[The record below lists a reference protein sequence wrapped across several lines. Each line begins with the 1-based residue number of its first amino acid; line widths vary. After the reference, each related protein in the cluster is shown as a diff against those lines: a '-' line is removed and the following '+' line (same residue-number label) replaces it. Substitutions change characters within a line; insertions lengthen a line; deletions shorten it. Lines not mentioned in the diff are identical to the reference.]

1 MLPQFGIRQ
10 MKYKLVSILLA
21 LSFCSAWAQQA
32 DDSIA
37 MRNVKIVAEIDA
49 AIYVGTTIGL
59 HQLWFK
65 DCQWVG
71 MHTINDNGDWL
82 QMDKLCHTTT
92 SYHTCVFGD
101 ESMRSAGLDPKRS
114 ALFGGAYSL
123 LFMTTIEL
131 MDSGYEGWGFS
142 WGDMAAD
149 VSGVTLYT
157 AQQLLW
163 DEQRISLKYTFH
175 PSKYAQYNP
184 EELGH
189 NLISQSL
196 KDYNGITIWAAFNI
210 KELLLDSDSNF
221 PEWLTIDVGYGAK
234 GMVAPQPTADFDR
247 VRQFYLSPGVDLAK
261 LPVENRY
268 LKAVLRALSFIK
280 LPVPAL
286 EYNATDK
293 FVWHWLYF

>member
-1 MLPQFGIRQ
+1 

-37 MRNVKIVAEIDA
+37 MRNVKIVAGIDA

-71 MHTINDNGDWL
+71 IHTINDNGDWL
-82 QMDKLCHTTT
+82 QMDKLCHATT

-101 ESMRSAGLDPKRS
+101 ESMRLAGLDPKRS

-163 DEQRISLKYTFH
+163 DEQRISLKYSFH

-210 KELLLDSDSNF
+210 KELLLDTDSDF

-286 EYNATDK
+286 EYNASDK

>member
-1 MLPQFGIRQ
+1 
-10 MKYKLVSILLA
+10 
-21 LSFCSAWAQQA
+21 
-32 DDSIA
+32 
-37 MRNVKIVAEIDA
+37 MRNVKIVAGIDA

-82 QMDKLCHTTT
+82 QMDKLCHATT

-101 ESMRSAGLDPKRS
+101 ESMRLAGLDPKRS

-163 DEQRISLKYTFH
+163 DEQRISLKYSFH
-175 PSKYAQYNP
+175 PTEYAQYNP

-221 PEWLTIDVGYGAK
+221 PEWLTVDVGYGAK

>member
-1 MLPQFGIRQ
+1 
-10 MKYKLVSILLA
+10 MKHKLLA
-21 LSFCSAWAQQA
+21 LFLMMASCPLWAQQPN
-32 DDSIA
+32 DSIVRHNA
-37 MRNVKIVAEIDA
+37 KIVAGIDA
-49 AIYVGTTIGL
+49 AIYVGTTVGL
-59 HQLWFK
+59 NQLWFK

-71 MHTINDNGDWL
+71 MHTINDNSDWL
-82 QMDKLCHTTT
+82 QMDKYCHATT

-101 ESMRSAGLDPKRS
+101 ESMRLTGLDSKRA

-163 DEQRISLKYTFH
+163 DEQRISLKYSFH
-175 PSKYAQYNP
+175 PTEYAQYNP

-196 KDYNGITIWAAFNI
+196 KDYNGITIWATFNV
-210 KELLLDSDSNF
+210 KELLLDSDSSF
-221 PEWLTIDVGYGAK
+221 PEWLTVDFGYGAK

-247 VRQFYLSPGVDLAK
+247 VRQFYLAPGVDLAK

-268 LKAVLRALSFIK
+268 LKAVLRAFSFIK
-280 LPVPAL
+280 LPTPAL
-286 EYNATDK
+286 EHNASDK

>member
-1 MLPQFGIRQ
+1 MQI
-10 MKYKLVSILLA
+10 KHKLIAILLVLA
-21 LSFCSAWAQQA
+21 FCPVWAEQA
-32 DDSIA
+32 NDSITS
-37 MRNVKIVAEIDA
+37 RNVKIVAGADA
-49 AIYVGTTIGL
+49 AIYTGTIIGL
-59 HQLWFK
+59 NQLWFK
-65 DCQWVG
+65 DCQWIG

-82 QMDKLCHTTT
+82 QMDKLCHATT

-101 ESMRSAGLDPKRS
+101 ESMRLAGLDAKRS
-114 ALFGGAYSL
+114 ALFGGAFSL
-123 LFMTTIEL
+123 LFMTTIEV
-131 MDSGYEGWGFS
+131 MDGGYEGWGFS

-149 VSGVTLYT
+149 VGGITLYT

-163 DEQRISLKYTFH
+163 EEQRISLKYSFH
-175 PSKYAQYNP
+175 PTEYAQYNP

-189 NLISQSL
+189 NLVSQAL

-210 KELLLDSDSNF
+210 KELFLSSDSYF
-221 PEWLTIDVGYGAK
+221 PEWLTVDVGYAAK
-234 GMVAPQPTADFDR
+234 GMVEPQPTPDFDR
-247 VRQFYLSPGVDLAK
+247 VRQFYLAPGVDLAK

-286 EYNATDK
+286 EYNASDK

>member
-1 MLPQFGIRQ
+1 
-10 MKYKLVSILLA
+10 MKHKLLA
-21 LSFCSAWAQQA
+21 FFLVMALCPTWAQQQN
-32 DDSIA
+32 DSIVR
-37 MRNVKIVAEIDA
+37 RNAKIVAGIDA
-49 AIYVGTTIGL
+49 AIYVGTTVGL
-59 HQLWFK
+59 NQLWFK

-71 MHTINDNGDWL
+71 MQTINDNGDWH
-82 QMDKLCHTTT
+82 QMDKYCHATT
-92 SYHTCVFGD
+92 SYHTCVFGN
-101 ESMRSAGLDPKRS
+101 ESMRLAGLDSKRA
-114 ALFGGAYSL
+114 ALFGSAYSL

-131 MDSGYEGWGFS
+131 MDAGYVGWGFS

-163 DEQRISLKYTFH
+163 DEQRISLKYSFH
-175 PSKYAQYNP
+175 PTEYAQYNP

-196 KDYNGITIWAAFNI
+196 KDYNGITIWAAFNV
-210 KELLLDSDSNF
+210 KELFLDSDSNF
-221 PEWLTIDVGYGAK
+221 PEWLSVDFGYGAK
-234 GMVAPQPTADFDR
+234 GMVAPQPTSDFDR
-247 VRQFYLSPGVDLAK
+247 IRQFYLAPGVDLAK

-280 LPVPAL
+280 LPAPAL
-286 EYNATDK
+286 EYNASDK

>member
-1 MLPQFGIRQ
+1 MKSKLLTALFVVIGLLPL
-10 MKYKLVSILLA
+10 K
-21 LSFCSAWAQQA
+21 AQQPV
-32 DDSIA
+32 DSIVK
-37 MRNVKIVAEIDA
+37 RNVEIVAGIDA

-59 HQLWFK
+59 NQLWFK

-92 SYHTCVFGD
+92 AFHTCVFGD
-101 ESMRSAGLDPKRS
+101 ESMRLVGLDSKRA

-131 MDSGYEGWGFS
+131 MDAGYEGWGFS

-149 VSGVTLYT
+149 VGGVTLFT

-163 DEQRISLKYTFH
+163 DEQRVSLKYSFH
-175 PSKYAQYNP
+175 PTEYAQYNP

-196 KDYNGITIWAAFNI
+196 KDYNGITLWAAFNI
-210 KELLLDSDSNF
+210 KELLLDSESDF
-221 PEWLTIDVGYGAK
+221 PEWLTVDFGYGAK
-234 GMVAPQPTADFDR
+234 GMIAPQPTSEFER
-247 VRQFYLSPGVDLAK
+247 VLQFYLAPGVDLAK
-261 LPVENRY
+261 LPVENHY

-280 LPVPAL
+280 LPTPAL
-286 EYNATDK
+286 EYNASDK
-293 FVWHWLYF
+293 FAWHWLYF

>member
-1 MLPQFGIRQ
+1 
-10 MKYKLVSILLA
+10 MKHKLIAIILLMA
-21 LSFCSAWAQQA
+21 FCPMRAQQPK
-32 DDSIA
+32 DSIT
-37 MRNVKIVAEIDA
+37 MRNVKIVVGIDA

-59 HQLWFK
+59 NRLWFK

-82 QMDKLCHTTT
+82 QMDKYCHATT

-101 ESMRSAGLDPKRS
+101 ESMRLVGLDSKRS

-131 MDSGYEGWGFS
+131 MDAGYEGWGFS

-149 VSGVTLYT
+149 VGGVALYT

-163 DEQRISLKYTFH
+163 DEQRISLKYSFH
-175 PSKYAQYNP
+175 PTEYAQYNP

-189 NLISQSL
+189 NLISQAL
-196 KDYNGITIWAAFNI
+196 KDYNGITIWATFNV
-210 KELLLDSDSNF
+210 KELFWGSESSF
-221 PEWLTIDVGYGAK
+221 PEWLTLDFGYGAK
-234 GMVAPQPTADFDR
+234 GMVAPQPTSDFNR
-247 VRQFYLSPGVDLAK
+247 VRQFYLAPGVDLAK
-261 LPVENRY
+261 LPVKNRY
-268 LKAVLRALSFIK
+268 LKTLLRALSFIK
-280 LPVPAL
+280 LPTPAL
-286 EYNATDK
+286 EYNASDN

>member
-1 MLPQFGIRQ
+1 

-37 MRNVKIVAEIDA
+37 MRNVKIVAGIDA

-71 MHTINDNGDWL
+71 IHTINDNGDWL
-82 QMDKLCHTTT
+82 QMDKLCHATT

-101 ESMRSAGLDPKRS
+101 ESMRLAGLDPKRS

-131 MDSGYEGWGFS
+131 MDSGYEGWGFP

-163 DEQRISLKYTFH
+163 DEQRISLKYSFH
-175 PSKYAQYNP
+175 PTEYAQYNP

-210 KELLLDSDSNF
+210 KELLLDTDSDF
-221 PEWLTIDVGYGAK
+221 PEWLTVDVGYGAK

>member
-1 MLPQFGIRQ
+1 

-37 MRNVKIVAEIDA
+37 MRNVKIVAGIDA

-71 MHTINDNGDWL
+71 IHTINDNGDWL
-82 QMDKLCHTTT
+82 QMDKLCHATT

-101 ESMRSAGLDPKRS
+101 ESMRLAGLDPKRS

-163 DEQRISLKYTFH
+163 DEQRISLKYSFH

-210 KELLLDSDSNF
+210 KELLLDTDSDF

-286 EYNATDK
+286 EYNASDK
-293 FVWHWLYF
+293 FVWHWLYY

>member
-1 MLPQFGIRQ
+1 MQI
-10 MKYKLVSILLA
+10 KHKLIAFFLIIA
-21 LSFCSAWAQQA
+21 FCPVCAEQA
-32 DDSIA
+32 NDSI
-37 MRNVKIVAEIDA
+37 MRRNVKIVAGADA
-49 AIYVGTTIGL
+49 AIYAGTIIGL

-65 DCQWVG
+65 DCEWIG

-92 SYHTCVFGD
+92 AYHTCVFGD
-101 ESMRSAGLDPKRS
+101 ESMRLAGLDSKRS
-114 ALFGGAYSL
+114 AFFGGAYSL

-131 MDSGYEGWGFS
+131 MDAGYEGWGFS

-149 VSGVTLYT
+149 VGGVTLYT

-163 DEQRISLKYTFH
+163 DEQRISLKYSFH
-175 PSKYAQYNP
+175 PTEYAQYNP

-196 KDYNGITIWAAFNI
+196 KDYNGITIWAAVNV
-210 KELLLDSDSNF
+210 KELFLDSESAF
-221 PEWLTIDVGYGAK
+221 PEWLTVDFGYGAK
-234 GMVAPQPTADFDR
+234 GMVAPQPTSDFDR

-268 LKAVLRALSFIK
+268 LKAVLRAFSFIK
-280 LPVPAL
+280 LPTPAL
-286 EYNATDK
+286 EYNTSDK

>member
-1 MLPQFGIRQ
+1 M
-10 MKYKLVSILLA
+10 A
-21 LSFCSAWAQQA
+21 FCPLWAQQPN
-32 DDSIA
+32 DSTVR
-37 MRNVKIVAEIDA
+37 RNAKIVAGIDA
-49 AIYVGTTIGL
+49 AIYVGTTVGL

-92 SYHTCVFGD
+92 AYHTCVFGD
-101 ESMRSAGLDPKRS
+101 ESMRLAGLDSKRS
-114 ALFGGAYSL
+114 AVFGGAYSL

-149 VSGVTLYT
+149 VGGVTLYT

-163 DEQRISLKYTFH
+163 DEQRISLKYSFH
-175 PSKYAQYNP
+175 PTEYAQYNP

-196 KDYNGITIWAAFNI
+196 KDYNGITIWAAFNV
-210 KELLLDSDSNF
+210 KELFLDKDSGF
-221 PEWLTIDVGYGAK
+221 PEWLTIDLGYGAK

-247 VRQFYLSPGVDLAK
+247 VRQFYLAPGVDLAK

-280 LPVPAL
+280 LPTPAV
-286 EYNATDK
+286 EYNASDK